1 MNIGESDMTSADNVP
16 PVAPPSSVPEGQES
30 AQPHSD
36 WGCPRCGST
45 DLASTYLV
53 DYSNEFGNVYLAPK
67 SLTLKK
73 LNKWILRPFRAL
85 TKVYADTCR
94 NCGMVIL
101 EVNTADLE
109 EAERRFGKR

>member
-1 MNIGESDMTSADNVP
+1 MAENVP
-16 PVAPPSSVPEGQES
+16 PVAPPVSVPEGRTGPI
-30 AQPHSD
+30 APRMT

-53 DYSNEFGNVYLAPK
+53 DFSGDGFGNIYLAPK
-67 SLTLKK
+67 GLTLRR
-73 LNKWILRPFRAL
+73 LGWLLRPFRNL

-101 EVNTADLE
+101 EVNTDDLE
-109 EAERRFGKR
+109 DAERRFGKR

>member
-1 MNIGESDMTSADNVP
+1 M
-16 PVAPPSSVPEGQES
+16 
-30 AQPHSD
+30 
-36 WGCPRCGST
+36 GCPRCGST

-53 DYSNEFGNVYLAPK
+53 DYSEQFSNIYLAPK
-67 SLTLKK
+67 SLTLRR
-73 LNKWILRPFRAL
+73 LNRLLRPFKAL

-101 EVNTADLE
+101 GVNTEDLE

>member
-1 MNIGESDMTSADNVP
+1 MSEKVP
-16 PVAPPSSVPEGQES
+16 PVTPPASVPEGRGPIS
-30 AQPHSD
+30 PRAQ

-53 DYSNEFGNVYLAPK
+53 DYSESFGNIYLAPK
-67 SLTLKK
+67 GLTLRK
-73 LNKWILRPFRAL
+73 LNGWFSRPFRTL

-101 EVNTADLE
+101 EVNTEDLAV
-109 EAERRFGKR
+109 AEKRFGRR